1 MERLINFDPQ
11 WINDVVI
18 TGINI
23 FILFFAMSYLLFN
36 PARDYLEKRR
46 KKIAGD
52 LEMAKSSRESALA
65 LQAEYE
71 EKLRS
76 INKEAEAIMD
86 EARKKAKK
94 QEAEILEEARAE
106 AGRILERASREIDL
120 EKKKALEDVKTEI
133 VSIASLMAGKAV
145 AASMDVKLQDSLI
158 QETLKEMGE
167 STWQSEC
174 QRFTE
179 TRCLKRPWKRTF
191 CPSGTKRSVLSGPF
205 SWTIRIWRSF

>member
-94 QEAEILEEARAE
+94 QEAEILEE
-106 AGRILERASREIDL
+106 
-120 EKKKALEDVKTEI
+120 KKKALEDVKTEI

-145 AASMDVKLQDSLI
+145 AASMDVKIQDSLI

-167 STWQSEC
+167 STWQS
-174 QRFTE
+174 
-179 TRCLKRPWKRTF
+179 
-191 CPSGTKRSVLSGPF
+191 
-205 SWTIRIWRSF
+205 

>member
-94 QEAEILEEARAE
+94 QEAEILAKLSMADEDENHE
-106 AGRILERASREIDL
+106 KIIQFTQELIEIQ
-120 EKKKALEDVKTEI
+120 KK
-133 VSIASLMAGKAV
+133 
-145 AASMDVKLQDSLI
+145 
-158 QETLKEMGE
+158 LKE
-167 STWQSEC
+167 
-174 QRFTE
+174 
-179 TRCLKRPWKRTF
+179 
-191 CPSGTKRSVLSGPF
+191 
-205 SWTIRIWRSF
+205 

>member
-94 QEAEILEEARAE
+94 QEAEILEEARA
-106 AGRILERASREIDL
+106 SREIDL

-145 AASMDVKLQDSLI
+145 AASMDVKIQDSLI

-167 STWQSEC
+167 STWQS
-174 QRFTE
+174 
-179 TRCLKRPWKRTF
+179 
-191 CPSGTKRSVLSGPF
+191 
-205 SWTIRIWRSF
+205 

>member
-106 AGRILERASREIDL
+106 AGRILDL

-145 AASMDVKLQDSLI
+145 AASMDVKIQDSLI

-167 STWQSEC
+167 STWQS
-174 QRFTE
+174 
-179 TRCLKRPWKRTF
+179 
-191 CPSGTKRSVLSGPF
+191 
-205 SWTIRIWRSF
+205 

>member
-94 QEAEILEEARAE
+94 QEAEILD
-106 AGRILERASREIDL
+106 RASREIDL

-167 STWQSEC
+167 STWQS
-174 QRFTE
+174 
-179 TRCLKRPWKRTF
+179 
-191 CPSGTKRSVLSGPF
+191 
-205 SWTIRIWRSF
+205 

>member
-23 FILFFAMSYLLFN
+23 FILFF
-36 PARDYLEKRR
+36 
-46 KKIAGD
+46 
-52 LEMAKSSRESALA
+52 
-65 LQAEYE
+65 
-71 EKLRS
+71 
-76 INKEAEAIMD
+76 
-86 EARKKAKK
+86 
-94 QEAEILEEARAE
+94 
-106 AGRILERASREIDL
+106 ERASREIDL

-167 STWQSEC
+167 STWQS
-174 QRFTE
+174 
-179 TRCLKRPWKRTF
+179 
-191 CPSGTKRSVLSGPF
+191 
-205 SWTIRIWRSF
+205 

>member
-76 INKEAEAIMD
+76 INKAVSYTHLTLPT
-86 EARKKAKK
+86 KA
-94 QEAEILEEARAE
+94 
-106 AGRILERASREIDL
+106 
-120 EKKKALEDVKTEI
+120 
-133 VSIASLMAGKAV
+133 
-145 AASMDVKLQDSLI
+145 
-158 QETLKEMGE
+158 
-167 STWQSEC
+167 
-174 QRFTE
+174 
-179 TRCLKRPWKRTF
+179 
-191 CPSGTKRSVLSGPF
+191 
-205 SWTIRIWRSF
+205 

>member
-52 LEMAKSSRESALA
+52 LETAKSSRESALA

-76 INKEAEAIMD
+76 IDKEAEAILD
-86 EARKKAKK
+86 
-94 QEAEILEEARAE
+94 EARAE

-145 AASMDVKLQDSLI
+145 AASMDVKIQDSLI

-167 STWQSEC
+167 STWQS
-174 QRFTE
+174 
-179 TRCLKRPWKRTF
+179 
-191 CPSGTKRSVLSGPF
+191 
-205 SWTIRIWRSF
+205 

>member
-52 LEMAKSSRESALA
+52 LETAKSSRESALA

-76 INKEAEAIMD
+76 IDKEAEAILD
-86 EARKKAKK
+86 KARENAKRE
-94 QEAEILEEARAE
+94 QEELVSNASKELVDMAVTAAEKIALGADGDPYEQFLSLAE
-106 AGRILERASREIDL
+106 RRSSHE
-120 EKKKALEDVKTEI
+120 
-133 VSIASLMAGKAV
+133 
-145 AASMDVKLQDSLI
+145 
-158 QETLKEMGE
+158 
-167 STWQSEC
+167 QS
-174 QRFTE
+174 Q
-179 TRCLKRPWKRTF
+179 
-191 CPSGTKRSVLSGPF
+191 
-205 SWTIRIWRSF
+205 